1 MIGGQS
7 AAAGYPPG
15 MTEITNPLP
24 ADRSGAAA
32 AAQDSHLVDGSPS
45 LVDGGSTGTDEGP
58 AGIPAALVGHDRDG
72 DEVGPPPAALPDGPT
87 GGSTG
92 TGPAE
97 DADTLSPSDTGSP
110 LTASPGRGESA
121 AGDDVPA
128 GREGR

>member
-1 MIGGQS
+1 MSGQS
-7 AAAGYPPG
+7 GAAGYADD

-24 ADRSGAAA
+24 DDPSGASA
-32 AAQDSHLVDGSPS
+32 AAQDAHLVDGGPQ
-45 LVDGGSTGTDEGP
+45 LLDGGSTGTDEGP

-72 DEVGPPPAALPDGPT
+72 DEVDPPPAALPDGPS
-87 GGSTG
+87 GGSTS

-110 LTASPGRGESA
+110 MTASPGRGESA